1 VSDVSDVGSSLPPGT
16 TAPTTTSA
24 TTSAPA
30 LARAATPF
38 ADATDLREQGALF
51 RSLLETPRKARE
63 WADAAG
69 GGLQQQASIGAG
81 HASQTAAATPSG
93 APDPAVAQLMEWH
106 IRRIL
111 ASAGSD
117 RAADEI
123 RIELS
128 DAVFPGTAL
137 TLKRTADGWHLAA
150 TADNRHSLD
159 ELNRFAPALVERFA
173 QASLG
178 RLQVTLDG

>member
-1 VSDVSDVGSSLPPGT
+1 MADVTDVSSSLPPT
-16 TAPTTTSA
+16 QTPTVTPAPEGA
-24 TTSAPA
+24 
-30 LARAATPF
+30 
-38 ADATDLREQGALF
+38 DLRQLGVLF

-63 WADAAG
+63 WADATG
-69 GGLQQQASIGAG
+69 SGMPQASMGVVTQPAPPTGAG
-81 HASQTAAATPSG
+81 
-93 APDPAVAQLMEWH
+93 DPAMAQLMEWH

-111 ASAGSD
+111 ASAGSE
-117 RAADEI
+117 RAESEI

-150 TADNRHSLD
+150 TADKRHSLD

>member
-1 VSDVSDVGSSLPPGT
+1 VSEVTDVSLPPSQGI
-16 TAPTTTSA
+16 TAPAEIPVPEGS
-24 TTSAPA
+24 
-30 LARAATPF
+30 
-38 ADATDLREQGALF
+38 DLRDLGVLF

-63 WADAAG
+63 WADATG
-69 GGLQQQASIGAG
+69 GDMPQASMGAG
-81 HASQTAAATPSG
+81 HVSQAVVATATG

-111 ASAGSD
+111 ASAGTE

-128 DAVFPGTAL
+128 DAVFPGAAL

-159 ELNRFAPALVERFA
+159 ELNRFFPQLVERFA
-173 QASLG
+173 AASLG

>member
-1 VSDVSDVGSSLPPGT
+1 MSGT
-16 TAPTTTSA
+16 RRDRVFIVLATLSA
-24 TTSAPA
+24 TEAVAMAQRAGPPQPAAPVP
-30 LARAATPF
+30 T
-38 ADATDLREQGALF
+38 
-51 RSLLETPRKARE
+51 
-63 WADAAG
+63 
-69 GGLQQQASIGAG
+69 
-81 HASQTAAATPSG
+81 G

-111 ASAGSD
+111 ASAGSE
-117 RAADEI
+117 RAESEI

-150 TADNRHSLD
+150 TADNRQSLD

>member
-1 VSDVSDVGSSLPPGT
+1 VSDISDVSNSLPPTSGT
-16 TAPTTTSA
+16 
-24 TTSAPA
+24 
-30 LARAATPF
+30 ATPPQTPVPTG
-38 ADATDLREQGALF
+38 TDLRELGVLF

-63 WADAAG
+63 WADATG
-69 GGLQQQASIGAG
+69 GGMTQTSLGAG
-81 HASQTAAATPSG
+81 HASQPSLSAPTG

-111 ASAGSD
+111 ASATSEG
-117 RAADEI
+117 ADGEI
-123 RIELS
+123 RMELS

-159 ELNRFAPALVERFA
+159 ELNRFAPQLVERFA
-173 QASLG
+173 EASLG
-178 RLQVTLDG
+178 CLQVTLDG

>member
-1 VSDVSDVGSSLPPGT
+1 MSDVSDVGSSLPPPQGT
-16 TAPTTTSA
+16 TPT
-24 TTSAPA
+24 PA
-30 LARAATPF
+30 LAPPDIPAPTAA
-38 ADATDLREQGALF
+38 DLREQGALF
-51 RSLLETPRKARE
+51 RSLLESPRKARE

-69 GGLQQQASIGAG
+69 GGMQQQASIGAG
-81 HASQTAAATPSG
+81 HVSQPSVSTPTG

-137 TLKRTADGWHLAA
+137 TLKRTLDGWHLVA

>member
-1 VSDVSDVGSSLPPGT
+1 MSDVGPSLPPTQGT
-16 TAPTTTSA
+16 TTT
-24 TTSAPA
+24 
-30 LARAATPF
+30 ATPTELP
-38 ADATDLREQGALF
+38 APNGSDLRELGVLF
-51 RSLLETPRKARE
+51 RTLLDSPRKARE

-69 GGLQQQASIGAG
+69 GGIQQQASVGAG
-81 HASQTAAATPSG
+81 HQSQPSVGTPAG

-137 TLKRTADGWHLAA
+137 TLKRTPDGWHLAA

>member
-1 VSDVSDVGSSLPPGT
+1 MSDVSDVGSSLPPVQGT
-16 TAPTTTSA
+16 TARTEVPV
-24 TTSAPA
+24 PEGK
-30 LARAATPF
+30 
-38 ADATDLREQGALF
+38 DLRELGVLF
-51 RSLLETPRKARE
+51 RSLLDSPRKARE
-63 WADAAG
+63 WADATG
-69 GGLQQQASIGAG
+69 GGMQQASIAAE
-81 HASQTAAATPSG
+81 HLSQPAASTPAG

-123 RIELS
+123 HIELS

-137 TLKRTADGWHLAA
+137 TLKRTPDGWHLAA

>member
-1 VSDVSDVGSSLPPGT
+1 MNDVSDVGPSLPPTQGT
-16 TAPTTTSA
+16 PSMPARGPGDIPAPT
-24 TTSAPA
+24 
-30 LARAATPF
+30 AA
-38 ADATDLREQGALF
+38 DLREQGALF

-63 WADAAG
+63 WADAASG
-69 GGLQQQASIGAG
+69 GMQQQASIGAG
-81 HASQTAAATPSG
+81 HVSQPSVSTVTG

-178 RLQVTLDG
+178 HLQVTLDG

>member
-1 VSDVSDVGSSLPPGT
+1 VSDVSDVSSSLPPAQGT
-16 TAPTTTSA
+16 TTTRTEV
-24 TTSAPA
+24 PV
-30 LARAATPF
+30 P
-38 ADATDLREQGALF
+38 DGKDLRELGVLF
-51 RSLLETPRKARE
+51 RSLLDSPRKARE
-63 WADAAG
+63 WADATG
-69 GGLQQQASIGAG
+69 GGMQQASMGAE
-81 HASQTAAATPSG
+81 HLSQPAASTPAGAAA
-93 APDPAVAQLMEWH
+93 DPAVAQLMEWH

-137 TLKRTADGWHLAA
+137 TLKRTPDGWHLAA

>member
-1 VSDVSDVGSSLPPGT
+1 VSDVSDVGSSLPPTQGT
-16 TAPTTTSA
+16 TPTRALAPPDAPTGS
-24 TTSAPA
+24 
-30 LARAATPF
+30 
-38 ADATDLREQGALF
+38 DLREQGALF

-69 GGLQQQASIGAG
+69 GGMQQQASIGAG
-81 HASQTAAATPSG
+81 HGSQPSVSTPTG

-137 TLKRTADGWHLAA
+137 TLKRTPDGWHLAA

>member
-1 VSDVSDVGSSLPPGT
+1 MTDVTDVSGSLPPT
-16 TAPTTTSA
+16 QAPSVI
-24 TTSAPA
+24 PV
-30 LARAATPF
+30 PEGP
-38 ADATDLREQGALF
+38 DLLELGVLF
-51 RSLLETPRKARE
+51 RSFLDTPRKARE
-63 WADAAG
+63 WADATG
-69 GGLQQQASIGAG
+69 GGLPQASIGVAES
-81 HASQTAAATPSG
+81 APATPTG
-93 APDPAVAQLMEWH
+93 APDPAVSQLMEWH

-111 ASAGSD
+111 ASAGSE
-117 RAADEI
+117 RAEGEI

-159 ELNRFAPALVERFA
+159 ALNRFAPALVERFA

>member
-1 VSDVSDVGSSLPPGT
+1 MSDVSDVGSSLPPTQGT
-16 TAPTTTSA
+16 TPT
-24 TTSAPA
+24 PA
-30 LARAATPF
+30 LAS
-38 ADATDLREQGALF
+38 ADIPAPTASDLREQGALF
-51 RSLLETPRKARE
+51 RSLLEAPRKARE
-63 WADAAG
+63 WADATSG
-69 GGLQQQASIGAG
+69 GMQQQASIGAG
-81 HASQTAAATPSG
+81 HVSQPSVSTPTG

-137 TLKRTADGWHLAA
+137 TLKRTPDGWHLAA

>member
-1 VSDVSDVGSSLPPGT
+1 MSDISDVGSSLPPTQGT
-16 TAPTTTSA
+16 TTRTEVPV
-24 TTSAPA
+24 PEGK
-30 LARAATPF
+30 
-38 ADATDLREQGALF
+38 DLRELGVLF
-51 RSLLETPRKARE
+51 RSLLDSPRKARE
-63 WADAAG
+63 WADATG
-69 GGLQQQASIGAG
+69 GGMQQASMGAG
-81 HASQTAAATPSG
+81 HLSQPSVSTPTG

-137 TLKRTADGWHLAA
+137 TLKRTADGWHLAV

>member
-1 VSDVSDVGSSLPPGT
+1 MGDVTDVSGSLPPSQAT
-16 TAPTTTSA
+16 TAIP
-24 TTSAPA
+24 APEGA
-30 LARAATPF
+30 
-38 ADATDLREQGALF
+38 DLRQLGVLF
-51 RSLLETPRKARE
+51 RSLLDTPRKARE
-63 WADAAG
+63 WADATG
-69 GGLQQQASIGAG
+69 GGMPQGAMGAAHIPQQA
-81 HASQTAAATPSG
+81 AAMSAG

-111 ASAGSD
+111 ASAGSE
-117 RAADEI
+117 RAESEI

-150 TADNRHSLD
+150 TADNRQSLD

-173 QASLG
+173 KASLG

>member
-1 VSDVSDVGSSLPPGT
+1 VSDVSDVGSSLPPTRETTT
-16 TAPTTTSA
+16 TATTTEIP
-24 TTSAPA
+24 APNGS
-30 LARAATPF
+30 
-38 ADATDLREQGALF
+38 DLRELGVLF
-51 RSLLETPRKARE
+51 RSLLDSPRKARE
-63 WADAAG
+63 WADASG
-69 GGLQQQASIGAG
+69 GGMQQPASMGAG
-81 HASQTAAATPSG
+81 HMSQPSVSTPTG

>member
-1 VSDVSDVGSSLPPGT
+1 VSDVSDVGSSLPPAQGT
-16 TAPTTTSA
+16 TTRTEAPV
-24 TTSAPA
+24 PEGK
-30 LARAATPF
+30 
-38 ADATDLREQGALF
+38 DLRELGVLF
-51 RSLLETPRKARE
+51 RSLLDSPRKARE
-63 WADAAG
+63 WADATG
-69 GGLQQQASIGAG
+69 GMQQASMGAE
-81 HASQTAAATPSG
+81 HLSQPAASTPAG
-93 APDPAVAQLMEWH
+93 ASDPAVAQLMEWH

-137 TLKRTADGWHLAA
+137 TLKRTPDGWHLAV

>member
-1 VSDVSDVGSSLPPGT
+1 
-16 TAPTTTSA
+16 
-24 TTSAPA
+24 
-30 LARAATPF
+30 
-38 ADATDLREQGALF
+38 
-51 RSLLETPRKARE
+51 
-63 WADAAG
+63 
-69 GGLQQQASIGAG
+69 
-81 HASQTAAATPSG
+81 
-93 APDPAVAQLMEWH
+93 MEWH

-128 DAVFPGTAL
+128 DAVFPGTSL

-159 ELNRFAPALVERFA
+159 ELIRFAPALVERFA

-178 RLQVTLDG
+178 HLQVTLDG

>member
-1 VSDVSDVGSSLPPGT
+1 VSDVSDVGSSLPPAQGT
-16 TAPTTTSA
+16 ITRTEVPV
-24 TTSAPA
+24 PEGK
-30 LARAATPF
+30 
-38 ADATDLREQGALF
+38 DLRELGVLF
-51 RSLLETPRKARE
+51 RSLLDSPRKARE
-63 WADAAG
+63 WADATG
-69 GGLQQQASIGAG
+69 GGMQQASMGAE
-81 HASQTAAATPSG
+81 HLSQPSASTPAGS
-93 APDPAVAQLMEWH
+93 PDPAVAQLMEWH

-178 RLQVTLDG
+178 HLQVTLDG

>member
-1 VSDVSDVGSSLPPGT
+1 VSDVSDVGSSLPPTQGT
-16 TAPTTTSA
+16 TPT
-24 TTSAPA
+24 PA
-30 LARAATPF
+30 LAS
-38 ADATDLREQGALF
+38 ADIPAPTASDLREQGALF

-63 WADAAG
+63 WADAASG
-69 GGLQQQASIGAG
+69 GMQQQASIGAG
-81 HASQTAAATPSG
+81 HVSQPSVSTPAG

-137 TLKRTADGWHLAA
+137 TLKRTPDGWHLAA

>member
-1 VSDVSDVGSSLPPGT
+1 VSDVSDVGSSLPPTQGT
-16 TAPTTTSA
+16 STRTEVPV
-24 TTSAPA
+24 PEGK
-30 LARAATPF
+30 
-38 ADATDLREQGALF
+38 DLRELGVLF
-51 RSLLETPRKARE
+51 RSLLDSPRKARE
-63 WADAAG
+63 WADATG
-69 GGLQQQASIGAG
+69 GGVQQASIGAG
-81 HASQTAAATPSG
+81 QNLSQPSVATSTG

-150 TADNRHSLD
+150 TADNRHSFD
-159 ELNRFAPALVERFA
+159 ELSRFAPALVERFA

-178 RLQVTLDG
+178 HLQVTLDG